1 MSISSD
7 AADQVVKM
15 SLDGVNIALRL
26 TGTAAKELVLLIL
39 AALKSPDKAHD
50 ATGMKLSG
58 KERLKTMLK
67 SGVNTD
73 VFAVKNDDLKA
84 FQQEAKRYGITYCAL
99 RDSKAAPDGLC
110 EIMVKESDASKV
122 NRIAE
127 NLKFATVAKAHV
139 EHETAPSRGGAAP
152 DNSERGAVDTPDN
165 KQLGGDEGKTEVSK
179 PRQAPQAKVAH
190 QNPDAAKTEKSPPS
204 APSSTSKSKSAKG
217 TSSKPSVRGALRD
230 IAASNKKKA
239 ADAPTRETTPKSK
252 SNKRQPAA
260 QHTQPQGKRGANNR
274 NSKSKGR

>member
-217 TSSKPSVRGALRD
+217 TSSKPSVREELRV
-230 IAASNKKKA
+230 ITAAKKEKE
-239 ADAPTRETTPKSK
+239 ADAPKREDISVADKPKDTSTPAHIQPPNQRKSRNKSK
-252 SNKRQPAA
+252 KP
-260 QHTQPQGKRGANNR
+260 
-274 NSKSKGR
+274 KGR